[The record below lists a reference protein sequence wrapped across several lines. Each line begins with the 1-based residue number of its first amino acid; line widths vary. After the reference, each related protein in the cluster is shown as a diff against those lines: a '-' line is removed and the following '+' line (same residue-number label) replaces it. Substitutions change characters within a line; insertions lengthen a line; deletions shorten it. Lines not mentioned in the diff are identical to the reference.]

1 MCVILEE
8 TLKAKWLDF
17 QAETESLGSGGDRQI
32 EIRKVEVWI
41 CWY

>member
-1 MCVILEE
+1 MCPILEE

-17 QAETESLGSGGDRQI
+17 QAGAESLDTGSDRQI

-41 CWY
+41 C